1 MLQNFTDKYNYDI
14 KTLYNQRHSSMN
26 WIMLDNLE
34 LVLKINE
41 VHIFIQVQIS
51 LQKVLTCMV
60 KDRHSVCQKLYDNKR
75 IS

>member
-1 MLQNFTDKYNYDI
+1 
-14 KTLYNQRHSSMN
+14 
-26 WIMLDNLE
+26 MLDNLE

-60 KDRHSVCQKLYDNKR
+60 KDRHSVL
-75 IS
+75 